1 MKNQYKYAHIQKI
14 RSKNILKD
22 VLEFLSN
29 FQKLDLFKYNQSIQN
44 RLSLDL
50 EDYKNES
57 QKERIIEKDN
67 FGKEYVLGSKIKIF
81 EGQFLN
87 GKKHGKGKEYYN
99 NGNLKF
105 EW

>member
-1 MKNQYKYAHIQKI
+1 MKNQSKYAQIQKI
-14 RSKNILKD
+14 SSKIILKY
-22 VLEFLSN
+22 VLKFLSN
-29 FQKLDLFKYNQSIQN
+29 FQKLDLFKYNKSIQKEI
-44 RLSLDL
+44 SLDL

-57 QKERIIEKDN
+57 QKERIVEKDN
-67 FGKEYVLGSKIKIF
+67 FGKEYILGSKIKIF

>member
-1 MKNQYKYAHIQKI
+1 MKNQSKYAQIQKI
-14 RSKNILKD
+14 SSKIILKY
-22 VLEFLSN
+22 LLKFLSN
-29 FQKLDLFKYNQSIQN
+29 FQKLDLFKYNKSIQKEI
-44 RLSLDL
+44 SLDL